1 MKVEDRLKEYKANIS
16 KINLLNVEEKEL
28 LRQLEL
34 NKPSYISAAHMSE
47 TPPSQTNKFSSQVEN
62 FAIKQE
68 KLDKRNNQIKIRLSE
83 IADDRFRYQCQIFK
97 VDALLDCLGAE
108 ERFIVEKFY
117 FDKLKLR
124 YVQEEYKKRFGEYR
138 ESQTLQIIKTQ
149 ALKKMQKVKGTA

>member
-34 NKPSYISAAHMSE
+34 NKPSYITAAHISD
-47 TPPSQTNKFSSQVEN
+47 TPPSKTNKFSSQVEN
-62 FAIKQE
+62 FVIEQE
-68 KLDKRNNQIKIRLSE
+68 KLDKRNNQIRIRLAE
-83 IADDRFRYQCQIFK
+83 IAEERFRYQCQIDR

-117 FDKLKLR
+117 FDKLKMR

-138 ESQTLQIIKTQ
+138 ETKTLQLIKKN
-149 ALKKMQKVKGTA
+149 ALQKMQKIKGSA